1 MAKIFYVLEKGG
13 DYAQVNFFKTEK
25 DALSYGQSQFDEF
38 DMFDDTDAIYDE
50 DNDLWFTGDK
60 LDFKKGILFQMEDG
74 DWSID
79 AMDEADAREE
89 VDGKENFG
97 AIYFDGF
104 KPGAYGYLGN
114 GGAGKGY
121 KWSAG
126 GKGYKWSA
134 NKTEYSMK
142 HIKLFEEF
150 INEANRGKHKG
161 RDLYSESKLNEA
173 VAVTDNLIMKMKP
186 GSTIKVKGILLTK
199 DKYGNWRSEKDP
211 NDILVNR
218 QIAKIAKGMKAHK
231 SGNLH
236 IIEGKLNEMDI
247 MKHIKLFEQFIN
259 EASSQQRAANKEVKE
274 LQNILKTR
282 QSELAKA
289 EPEDEAYAEDRVDTI
304 ERLLAH
310 ALSYQVIANLA
321 AKADAAW
328 DDQEVIKQ
336 MIKRQEDW
344 LKDRQEVAVLIKN
357 VIKSKQFD
365 DTRMFST
372 KQFGSEDFLKTK
384 LAVTEENI
392 TNTKARIAKLEARL
406 A

>member
-1 MAKIFYVLEKGG
+1 MAKIFYVVEKAG

-50 DNDLWFTGDK
+50 DNDLWFTGDS
-60 LDFKKGILFQMEDG
+60 LDFKKGILFQMEEG

-114 GGAGKGY
+114 GADGKGY
-121 KWSAG
+121 KWSADDDG
-126 GKGYKWSA
+126 I
-134 NKTEYSMK
+134 E
-142 HIKLFEEF
+142 
-150 INEANRGKHKG
+150 
-161 RDLYSESKLNEA
+161 ESKIN
-173 VAVTDNLIMKMKP
+173 NK
-186 GSTIKVKGILLTK
+186 
-199 DKYGNWRSEKDP
+199 
-211 NDILVNR
+211 
-218 QIAKIAKGMKAHK
+218 
-231 SGNLH
+231 
-236 IIEGKLNEMDI
+236 I

-259 EASSQQRAANKEVKE
+259 EASSQQRYANKEVKE

-282 QSELAKA
+282 QSELANAK
-289 EPEDEAYAEDRVDTI
+289 PEDEAYAEDRVDTI
-304 ERLLAH
+304 ERLLVH

-321 AKADAAW
+321 DKADDEW
-328 DDQEVIKQ
+328 NDQEVIKQ

-344 LKDRQEVAVLIKN
+344 LEDRQEVADLIKAK
-357 VIKSKQFD
+357 IKSNQFD
-365 DTRMFST
+365 ETRMFST
-372 KQFGSEDFLKTK
+372 KLFGSKNELNTK
-384 LAVTEENI
+384 LDVTEENI
-392 TNTKARIAKLEARL
+392 TNTKERIEKLKARL